1 MVLSKKL
8 GIYATDHHTR
18 LHALALP
25 PPHTS
30 SMLVIT
36 TTSST
41 LVITAII
48 NKDKL
53 NTLTEQLARAL
64 VQAAQEYQPYHQ
76 LCVEAANE
84 IATEMVGKAGNHLV
98 ELELDDPSDHFT
110 LEFHFDMDVLARM
123 ALQLKDIRVKKLQDE
138 QNRLKLLD
146 SRDLN

>member
-1 MVLSKKL
+1 MFIVLFKKL

-36 TTSST
+36 AT
-41 LVITAII
+41 I
-48 NKDKL
+48 NKDEL

-64 VQAAQEYQPYHQ
+64 VQAAREYQPHHQ

-123 ALQLKDIRVKKLQDE
+123 AQQLKNIRVMKLLDE
-138 QNRLKLLD
+138 EKQMKLLD